1 MVIMIGAVCFAILA
15 SFLWAITNH
24 IDKFLISGI
33 DEAGKS
39 IKTLMIFS
47 TLIAG
52 VALLPVWLAVS
63 LLGGGVEISWFAL
76 VMMLLSAAVSALAIY
91 FYFRALDQNDT
102 SVVVI
107 MFQMIPVFTYILV
120 LIFFHEALTIQQMVG
135 AVIIMSSAILVS
147 WDFEANKG
155 DKNRTKALI
164 FMMLSSLC
172 YAAYYVLF
180 NAATRE
186 CSYGSCALFYQIG
199 LILVGVV
206 LVSFRSFRKSFVFA
220 VKHNGK
226 KYVSLNITNEVIN
239 LGAVFL
245 VNYAAT
251 IIPVALADILNGF
264 QGAFVFILG
273 VLGVKFLPKYFKEDL
288 NRKVVLQ
295 KVACIMLSIIGL
307 VVMFI

>member
-1 MVIMIGAVCFAILA
+1 MIGAVCFAVFA

-24 IDKFLISGI
+24 IDKFLINGI
-33 DEAGKS
+33 DAAGKS

-47 TLIAG
+47 TLVAG
-52 VALLPVWLAVS
+52 VVLLPVWLVVS
-63 LLGGGVEISWFAL
+63 GLRGGVSVSWYSL
-76 VMMLLSAAVSALAIY
+76 VMMLLSSVVSALAIY

-107 MFQMIPVFTYILV
+107 MFQMIPVFTYILA
-120 LIFFHEALTIQQMVG
+120 LIFFQEVLTVPQMVG

-147 WDFEANKG
+147 WDFEANKS

-164 FMMLSSLC
+164 FMALSSQC
-172 YAAYYVLF
+172 YAMYYVLF

-186 CSYGSCALFYQIG
+186 SSYESCALCYQIG

-206 LVSFRSFRKSFVFA
+206 LISMKSCRKSFA
-220 VKHNGK
+220 TAIKSNGK
-226 KYVSLNITNEVIN
+226 KYVSLNVTNEVIN
-239 LGAVFL
+239 LMAVFL

-251 IIPVALADILNGF
+251 VIPVALADILNGF
-264 QGAFVFILG
+264 QGTFVFILG

-288 NRKVVLQ
+288 SKKVLLQ
-295 KVACIMLSIIGL
+295 KIACIMLSIVGL

>member
-1 MVIMIGAVCFAILA
+1 MVGAVCLAVLA

-39 IKTLMIFS
+39 IKTLMVFS
-47 TLIAG
+47 TLVAG
-52 VALLPVWLAVS
+52 VILMPVWLIVS
-63 LLGGGVEISWFAL
+63 LVVGGGVTVSWFSL
-76 VMMLLSAAVSALAIY
+76 VMMLLSSIVNVLAIY

-107 MFQMIPVFTYILV
+107 MFQMIPVFTYVLALIL
-120 LIFFHEALTIQQMVG
+120 FHETLTMSQLLG
-135 AVIIMSSAILVS
+135 AAIIMSSAILVS
-147 WDFEANKG
+147 WDFETKG
-155 DKNRTKALI
+155 SNKNRTRALI
-164 FMMLSSLC
+164 FMALSSLC
-172 YAAYYVLF
+172 YAGYYILF

-186 CSYGSCALFYQIG
+186 SAYEACAFWYQIG
-199 LILVGVV
+199 LILVGLV
-206 LVSFRSFRKSFVFA
+206 LIGRKSYREQFVSA
-220 VKHNGK
+220 IKNNGK
-226 KYVSLNITNEVIN
+226 KYISLNVTNETVN
-239 LGAVFL
+239 LVAVFM

-273 VLGVKFLPKYFKEDL
+273 VLGAKFLPKYFKENL
-288 NRKVVLQ
+288 SKKVVLQ

-307 VVMFI
+307 VVMFV